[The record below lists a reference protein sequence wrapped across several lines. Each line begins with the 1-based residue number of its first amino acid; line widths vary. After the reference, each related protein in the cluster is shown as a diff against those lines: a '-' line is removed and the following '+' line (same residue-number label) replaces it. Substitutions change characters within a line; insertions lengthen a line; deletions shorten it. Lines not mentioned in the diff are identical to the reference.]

1 MLTQRLRA
9 LHAAWHVGNASMPA
23 STAAETTMQHDPRD
37 DARCD
42 AFGYDHECEGRK
54 REGDDDVRSPAGT
67 KGYPEPQPIPRKGPA
82 KHRLPES
89 EAPHEPQNSPKQ
101 KPFPSS

>member
-1 MLTQRLRA
+1 
-9 LHAAWHVGNASMPA
+9 MPA
-23 STAAETTMQHDPRD
+23 SAAAETTMQHDHRRGD
-37 DARCD
+37 SKCED
-42 AFGYDHECEGRK
+42 FGYDHDCEDRK
-54 REGDDDVRSPAGT
+54 HGDDVRPPAGT

-89 EAPHEPQNSPKQ
+89 EAPHEPQNSPEQ